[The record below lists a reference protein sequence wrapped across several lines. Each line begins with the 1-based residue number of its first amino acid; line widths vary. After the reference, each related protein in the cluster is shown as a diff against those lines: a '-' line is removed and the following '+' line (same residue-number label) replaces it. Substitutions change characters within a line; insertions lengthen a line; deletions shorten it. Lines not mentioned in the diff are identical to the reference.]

1 MSPAPRAFAPLDL
14 AQIVAVA
21 AIWGVNNIAAKIVL
35 LHLPPLLSVAVRFF
49 VVLVAL
55 IPWLRWPPRERWPL
69 LVLTLFCVG
78 PLHFGVQYSGLAL
91 AHQLA
96 PMVVAMQL
104 WAPASVVFA
113 ALVLGERVGAL
124 RWTGVAVAFLGA
136 ASMNFDPTVFAELVP
151 LSIVAFASAIYG
163 LGTVLVRKLG
173 ASHSPW
179 VLQAWTAMMAAPTML
194 TGSLLFENGRY
205 AQAFQSP
212 WYVWV
217 LVAFGGIGSSIVAS
231 ALLFRLVQRY
241 EVSRTTPYLLLS
253 PVISFSLSP
262 LILGDHIT
270 VRILIGAAATLAGV
284 LLVAIAE
291 RRFTPIASAAEA

>member
-1 MSPAPRAFAPLDL
+1 MSPSSRALAPLDL
-14 AQIVAVA
+14 AQILAVA
-21 AIWGVNNIAAKIVL
+21 GIWGLNNIAAKIVL
-35 LHLPPLLSVAVRFF
+35 LHLPPLLSVAVRFL

-55 IPWLRWPPRERWPL
+55 VPWLRWPPRDRWPL
-69 LVLTLFCVG
+69 LLLTLFCVG
-78 PLHFGVQYSGLAL
+78 PLHFGVQYTGLAM

-113 ALVLGERVGAL
+113 ALLLRERVGVL
-124 RWTGVAVAFLGA
+124 RWAGVAMAFLGA
-136 ASMNFDPTVFAELVP
+136 ASMNFDPAVFAELVP
-151 LSIVAFASAIYG
+151 LSIVALASAIYG

-179 VLQAWTAMMAAPTML
+179 VLQAWTAMLAAPTML
-194 TGSLLFENGRY
+194 TGSLLFENARY
-205 AQAFQSP
+205 AQAFASP

-253 PVISFSLSP
+253 PVISFSLAP

-270 VRILIGAAATLAGV
+270 VRILIGAAATLGGV

-291 RRFTPIASAAEA
+291 RRFTSLSAPAEA